1 MFHSHNPIH
10 HQYSYNPIIVVY
22 PAIRGMPRD
31 KALELARVLKRS
43 EQDPAGKALGKSWEN
58 GDFMWWYMVIYQETY
73 GDLTVDQET
82 DWWFHGILVDDF
94 QLKITR
100 HSHSLSWRVPNIGGP
115 QVTIGFNTKMI

>member
-43 EQDPAGKALGKSWEN
+43 EQDAAGKALGKAWEN
-58 GDFMWWYMVIYQETY
+58 HGKMVISC
-73 GDLTVDQET
+73 GDI
-82 DWWFHGILVDDF
+82 WWF
-94 QLKITR
+94 
-100 HSHSLSWRVPNIGGP
+100 
-115 QVTIGFNTKMI
+115 TKKHMVI